1 MLSAREITRPG
12 FYWYYPAHGAPPVLV
27 EVLGEDPDELMA
39 RFLANRDEQPVLSLS
54 GSFHGPIPRPLS

>member
-1 MLSAREITRPG
+1 MLSSQEITRPG

-27 EVLGEDPDELMA
+27 EVLGEEPDALVA
-39 RFLANRDEQPVLSLS
+39 RFPAHADEQPVISLA

>member
-1 MLSAREITRPG
+1 MLSSREISQPG

-27 EVLGEDPDELMA
+27 EVHGDDAEGLVA
-39 RFLANRDEQPVLSLS
+39 RFSAKPDEQPVHALS